1 MVASTA
7 LAARRAERED
17 VEEFFAALQPR
28 EQVLGVAVHAR
39 APLTDRVRRDRTCRG
54 THPRSGTMRG
64 MPTSAARV
72 APAPSIAYRDVLS
85 DDGTRLT
92 AWTNDPD
99 GRIDGPTVVLCNGL
113 GTGPW
118 TWPAFLRPDC
128 EVRIVSWNHRGT
140 GGSDR
145 PADPRHCG
153 IEAFVEDALS
163 VMDHFGIDQAPV
175 MGWSMGVNT
184 MFELAFRHPERVTGL
199 FAVAGVPGDTFATML
214 APLKLPRLL
223 ARDLTVNLARAI
235 SSPAGRSPR
244 SAPGCRSAH
253 ARIAVLSHSGFMLPV
268 ADPEGAANAVREFL
282 VTPIEWYMHLAIAT
296 SEHGRVSLSKIS
308 VPAAFVAA
316 RWDVLAGARDM
327 ASAAARIPGATYV
340 ELDGSHFIQM
350 EHPEQ
355 VHELLLEFLGRIP

>member
-1 MVASTA
+1 
-7 LAARRAERED
+7 
-17 VEEFFAALQPR
+17 
-28 EQVLGVAVHAR
+28 
-39 APLTDRVRRDRTCRG
+39 
-54 THPRSGTMRG
+54 

-85 DDGTRLT
+85 DDGTRLS

-118 TWPAFLRPDC
+118 TWPEFLRPDC

-145 PADPRHCG
+145 PADPGHCG

-163 VMDHFGIDQAPV
+163 VMDHFGIDQAPL

-214 APLKLPRLL
+214 APLKLPRPV
-223 ARDLTVNLARAI
+223 ARQLTVNLARALKL
-235 SSPAGRSPR
+235 AGRAITPVSTRLPVGPR
-244 SAPGCRSAH
+244 G
-253 ARIAVLSHSGFMLPV
+253 IAVLSHSGFMLPV
-268 ADPEGAANAVREFL
+268 ADPAGAVNAVREFL

-296 SEHGRVSLSKIS
+296 SEHGRVSLSKID
-308 VPAAFVAA
+308 VPTAFVAA
-316 RWDVLAGARDM
+316 KWDLLAGARDM

-340 ELDGSHFIQM
+340 ELNGSHFVQM

-355 VHELLLEFLGRIP
+355 VHELLLEFLGRIV